1 MAAQGNPHW
10 RHPDRGGQAMNRAFF
25 IPLPVT
31 TLVAGATFHRLS
43 DGLPER
49 VTVESPA
56 LDVMTDLRKVPAVT
70 VEAGATIDEAN
81 TRMIRNRVRSLL
93 VADEQDHVL
102 GLITATDILGEKPVQ
117 AMHARSVAR
126 NDVLVIDVMT
136 PRELLEVIN
145 LDDVRASKVGHVLAT
160 LRRSGRQHAIVV
172 EVYEPSQLER
182 LHLVP
187 QARCA
192 HTVCGLFSLTQIAR
206 QLGLQLHT
214 TEVAATFAEVE
225 AQLAH

>member
-1 MAAQGNPHW
+1 
-10 RHPDRGGQAMNRAFF
+10 MNRAFF

-43 DGLPER
+43 DQLPER
-49 VTVESPA
+49 VTLESPA

-81 TRMIRNRVRSLL
+81 ARMIRNRVRSLL

-102 GLITATDILGEKPVQ
+102 GMITATDILGEKPMQ
-117 AMHARSVAR
+117 AMDARRVAR
-126 NDVLVIDVMT
+126 EEVVVSDVMT

-145 LDDVRASKVGHVLAT
+145 IDDVRASKVGHVLAT
-160 LRRSGRQHAIVV
+160 LEHSGRQHAIVV
-172 EVYEPSQLER
+172 EVYEPSHLEK
-182 LHLVP
+182 LHVVP
-187 QARCA
+187 QARPT

-206 QLGLQLHT
+206 QLGVHLHT
-214 TEVAATFAEVE
+214 TGIAATFAEVE